1 MGSLCLASELVTR
14 RLLLFGHSIVLM
26 RHTAATSTICRYT
39 AADVLNHPWIT
50 SPEGQ
55 VARVLFFVFHACP
68 VGGGDTTI
76 SAGQPV

>member
-1 MGSLCLASELVTR
+1 MGSLCLAAELVTR

-55 VARVLFFVFHACP
+55 VARALFFCLP
-68 VGGGDTTI
+68 RLSSGWW
-76 SAGQPV
+76 